1 MLAFLLIVGV
11 SFAMMASSLTNLVS
25 DYLYEQR
32 IRQDSLS
39 VEKLATTLAPLFQS
53 AKADALQDAL
63 V

>member
-53 AKADALQDAL
+53 A
-63 V
+63 